1 MLDIGVWNFIW
12 PIINILLL
20 FILLRI
26 FLFKPI
32 NKMIQERSEKIQNDF
47 DEAEKAKTEAQELA
61 QQNKDAVAAA
71 KKEAQRILKE
81 AREEAAAI
89 KAEAALNAQE
99 EAKQIIE
106 NANKT
111 IETERRRSLQSA
123 QSLITDLA
131 LSAAAK
137 VIGESVDDDKNRR
150 LVDKFLTEENK
161 RLSHDDTTAEE
172 GAQAND

>member
-26 FLFKPI
+26 FLFKPV
-32 NKMIQERSEKIQNDF
+32 NKMMEERTRSVQSDF
-47 DEAEKAKTEAQELA
+47 DEAEKAKKEAQELA
-61 QQNKDAVAAA
+61 QQNKEAVAEA
-71 KKEAQRILKE
+71 KKEAQRILRE

-89 KAEAALNAQE
+89 RAESVASSQE

-106 NANKT
+106 NANKA
-111 IETERRRSLQSA
+111 IETERRRAVQNA
-123 QSLITDLA
+123 QSQITDLA
-131 LSAAAK
+131 LAAASK
-137 VIGESVDDDKNRR
+137 VIGENVDDEKNRR
-150 LVDKFLTEENK
+150 LVDRFLTEENK
-161 RLSHDDTTAEE
+161 RLSHDISAEE